1 MAPTIKAGER
11 VKIDYTAYAVT
22 SPKRW
27 DVIAVRPPFDSNSV
41 FIMRVVG
48 LPGETIAFAS
58 NGITAN
64 GWPLTPPPSL
74 SNIYHLAD
82 YKLPSFLGLDP
93 PPRGLH
99 APRRSLVPPKS
110 YFVLGDNL
118 TNARDSRYWG
128 SVSET
133 NILGRVRNK

>member
-27 DVIAVRPPFDSNSV
+27 DVIAFTPPLSSNSV

-48 LPGETIAFAS
+48 LPGETVAFT
-58 NGITAN
+58 NGITVN
-64 GWPLTPPPSL
+64 GQSLAPPPAL
-74 SNIYHLAD
+74 SNIYHTAD
-82 YKLPSFLGLDP
+82 FKLPAFLDIDP
-93 PPRGLH
+93 PPKGLIS
-99 APRRSLVPPKS
+99 PQPCLVPENS
-110 YFVLGDNL
+110 YFVLGDNAA
-118 TNARDSRYWG
+118 NARDSRYWG
-128 SVSET
+128 PVSKT